1 MLKNFLKLII
11 QESISTFEGLLGQ
24 APDIHHIETQDGKKD
39 DFKPP
44 LAKISIQTQDASL
57 ALFIS
62 AKAGTALADMML
74 GGEGESKETMEG
86 DDLDATKEIASNI
99 FGAISTSL
107 SGQKELPK
115 LSFTINNIEFIA
127 EGDLGLDNYQGFYTF
142 ALNIGD
148 IQDYLYFALS
158 PAFEKLF
165 NPNEQST
172 PQAISNDNSH
182 NSVTLNNTEM
192 KNMSM
197 LLDIRLDIK
206 VRIGKKKM
214 LLKDVIAMDIGS
226 VVELNQL
233 ANDPLEV
240 LVDEKVI
247 AKGEVVIV
255 DGNFGIQI
263 TEIAPQ
269 KDRIEQLLTN

>member
-1 MLKNFLKLII
+1 MLNDFLKLII
-11 QESISTFEGLLGQ
+11 QESVSTIEGLLGQ
-24 APDIHHIETQDGKKD
+24 APDISHIEAQDGKKD
-39 DFKPP
+39 NFNPP
-44 LAKISIQTQDASL
+44 LAKIDIQADGAPL

-62 AKAGTALADMML
+62 AKTGTALADMML
-74 GGEGESKETMEG
+74 GGEGESKETMES

-99 FGAISTSL
+99 FGAISTAL
-107 SGQKELPK
+107 GGQKELPK
-115 LSFTINNIEFIA
+115 LSFTINSIEFI

-142 ALNIGD
+142 AFNVGN

-165 NPNEQST
+165 SPNEEST
-172 PQAISNDNSH
+172 PQAASNDNAN
-182 NSVTLNNTEM
+182 NSASVVLNNTEM
-192 KNMSM
+192 KNINM
-197 LLDIRLDIK
+197 LLDIRLQIK
-206 VRIGKKKM
+206 IRIGKKRM

-240 LVDEKVI
+240 LVDDKVI

-269 KDRIEQLLTN
+269 KDRIEQLL